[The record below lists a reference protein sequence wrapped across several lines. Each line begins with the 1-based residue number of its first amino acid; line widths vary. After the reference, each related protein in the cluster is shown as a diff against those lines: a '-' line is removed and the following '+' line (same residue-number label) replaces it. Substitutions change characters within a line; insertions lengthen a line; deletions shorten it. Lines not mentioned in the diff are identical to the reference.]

1 MKKQID
7 KKMTFSIETN
17 LQLED
22 EEEIDMKI
30 KYKISFAE
38 ELSKKAFNPSR
49 ISKYLNEF
57 NYDLS
62 SDSTFDKGWAKAKKG
77 FVKGV
82 RARGEAPEGGNS
94 PVF

>member
-49 ISKYLNEF
+49 VSKYLNEF

-62 SDSTFDKGWAKAKKG
+62 SDIYL
-77 FVKGV
+77 
-82 RARGEAPEGGNS
+82 NS
-94 PVF
+94 EED